1 MGARESTREEKSM
14 LAADGVRI
22 TILVENWIDIL
33 IPDSDQ
39 ISRRGL
45 VFHFDPKEET
55 LLAENGFSLFIETFT
70 KDKRQCVLFDSGL
83 TAEVVRHNFR
93 ALHLDPHS
101 IDHIVISHGHLDHHG
116 GLEGLLP
123 DIGHPVPV
131 LVHPDAFLPRYV
143 VFPTEVAPF
152 YNRSFDEDKLKAAGA
167 RFVLARAPVVLAPGV
182 WSTGEIPRDTDFEGP
197 GTEGKPIT
205 YGPGIYQLV
214 DGRYQ
219 YDEVWDEVG
228 LAVNVAGEGL
238 VVITGCGHAGV
249 INTVRQAQRIT
260 GVDELA
266 LVMGG
271 FHLGFP
277 GTPEEKIDKTVDA
290 LRTLEAKKIAPMHC
304 SGFKCMADVARTLP
318 DAFFQYAVGT
328 SITIGDV

>member
-1 MGARESTREEKSM
+1 M

-33 IPDSDQ
+33 IPGTDR

-45 VFHFDPKEET
+45 IYHFDPKEQT

-70 KDKRQCVLFDSGL
+70 SGKRACVLFDSGL
-83 TAEVVRHNFR
+83 SADVISHNFE
-93 ALHLDPHS
+93 ALHLDPHDV
-101 IDHIVISHGHLDHHG
+101 DHIVISHGHLDHHG
-116 GLEGLLP
+116 GLNGFLP
-123 DIGHPVPV
+123 KIGHPVPI

-143 VFPTEVAPF
+143 VMPSGEVASF
-152 YNRSFDEDKLKAAGA
+152 YNQSLDQDELKALGA
-167 RFVLARAPVVLAPGV
+167 RFVLARDPVVVAPAV
-182 WSTGEIPRDTDFEGP
+182 WSTGEIPRETDFEGP
-197 GTEGKPIT
+197 GTEGKTVT

-214 DGRYQ
+214 DGHYI
-219 YDEVWDEVG
+219 YDEVMDEVG
-228 LAVNVAGEGL
+228 LAINVAGEGL
-238 VVITGCGHAGV
+238 IVITGCGHAGV

-260 GVDELA
+260 GVEELA

-277 GTPEEKIDKTVDA
+277 GTPDEKIDKTVDA
-290 LRTLEAKKIAPMHC
+290 LKTLGAKQIAPMHC

-328 SITIGDV
+328 SITVGHV